1 MSRPRPESITPADSP
16 APPAG
21 AVVLFDGSSLDG
33 WTSLD
38 GSPARWN
45 VRDGYLEV
53 VGRTGDIQ
61 TTRQFGDVQLHI
73 EWAAPLPVSGSSQG
87 RGNSGVFL
95 MGTYE
100 IQVLD
105 SYDNATYADGYA
117 GALYGQHPPIF
128 NAMRQPGEWQVYDIA
143 FRRPRFGDD
152 GTLLAPARVTIFHN
166 GVCIQNN
173 VELRGP
179 TGWMSPMQYAPHA
192 DKLPLRLQ
200 DHGNPVRF
208 RNIWALELPDPAEVP
223 PPPAPALRSDVD
235 PAELQAYVG
244 RYCRGPFCSTITLEA
259 GALWLNIGGRA
270 LQLDLRQDG
279 RLHVRGGAATL
290 ELEQADGAPATLV
303 ASIGG
308 DQIRFERQAE

>member
-1 MSRPRPESITPADSP
+1 MYEPWPSHDMSRPRPEAITPADSP
-16 APPAG
+16 AGAPAG

-61 TTRQFGDVQLHI
+61 TTQQFGDVQVHI

-152 GTLLAPARVTIFHN
+152 GSLLAPARVTIFHN
-166 GVCIQNN
+166 GV
-173 VELRGP
+173 
-179 TGWMSPMQYAPHA
+179 
-192 DKLPLRLQ
+192 
-200 DHGNPVRF
+200 
-208 RNIWALELPDPAEVP
+208 
-223 PPPAPALRSDVD
+223 
-235 PAELQAYVG
+235 
-244 RYCRGPFCSTITLEA
+244 
-259 GALWLNIGGRA
+259 
-270 LQLDLRQDG
+270 
-279 RLHVRGGAATL
+279 
-290 ELEQADGAPATLV
+290 
-303 ASIGG
+303 
-308 DQIRFERQAE
+308 